1 MRLFATAANR
11 LLPHFREYVVKLH
24 LNFGDQHFLIQN
36 YGDDYVTIN
45 GERRTHSLILTP
57 EQRLDWSATDAASLD
72 DKLLAP
78 LLADD
83 PELVIIGIGPEQ
95 RMPNMNVMRF
105 FARNGI
111 GLEFVSTPAACRI
124 YNILAGEGRR
134 VGCGLILG
142 P

>member
-1 MRLFATAANR
+1 M
-11 LLPHFREYVVKLH
+11 KLH
-24 LNFGDQHFLIQN
+24 LNFTDQRFIIQN
-36 YGDDYVTIN
+36 YGEGHVTIN
-45 GERRTHSLILTP
+45 GERHAHSLILTP
-57 EQRLDWSATDAASLD
+57 EQRLDWTATDAADLD
-72 DKLLAP
+72 DGLLAP
-78 LLADD
+78 LLTND
-83 PELVIIGIGPEQ
+83 PELVIIGAGPEQ

-111 GLEFVSTPAACRI
+111 GLEFVSTPSACRI